1 MASLRA
7 SLTYNAK
14 KRFGTVVDMYF
25 CSTYSAATDAS
36 ALNSL
41 RTRKWAGLH
50 AFQVSPASVG
60 FSHRESVRTNLVPA
74 LPNPTYSVPHIPVTP
89 LGETFCPPSVPA
101 PSVAVEFC
109 RNSQASCSRTGPA
122 ASRETSKLIDRGLF
136 SRRVSL
142 APARAATHTCSCFCG
157 FRTWSLFVCN
167 VPEFPPQP
175 SHPLCPSS
183 SLSLALESST
193 VTPHSTLHTVV

>member
-89 LGETFCPPSVPA
+89 LRNLLPAIRSSTIRSRRILSKLPSFMFAHRTRGEPRDFETDRSW
-101 PSVAVEFC
+101 SIQ
-109 RNSQASCSRTGPA
+109 SSCFAGSRTCCHPHVF
-122 ASRETSKLIDRGLF
+122 LF
-136 SRRVSL
+136 LRVSYL
-142 APARAATHTCSCFCG
+142 V
-157 FRTWSLFVCN
+157 FVR
-167 VPEFPPQP
+167 
-175 SHPLCPSS
+175 L
-183 SLSLALESST
+183 
-193 VTPHSTLHTVV
+193 